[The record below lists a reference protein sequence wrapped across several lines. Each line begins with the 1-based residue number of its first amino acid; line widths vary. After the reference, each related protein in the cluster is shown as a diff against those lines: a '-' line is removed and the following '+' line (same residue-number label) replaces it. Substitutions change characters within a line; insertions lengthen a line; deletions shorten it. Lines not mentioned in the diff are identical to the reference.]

1 MKFVWSFTQ
10 SFTIRAI
17 VKSNINGGTVLRV
30 TSVKNKY
37 ILYSEIIF
45 EHPEIAQST
54 KVNEPKQYTLQNK
67 KNLVNE
73 QEDII
78 LDEEVSGTTDNF
90 DVIEMNNKIHEY
102 TRLSKI
108 KKLRMNTNKKR
119 YFEDANTR
127 KIFIDSESKQSTVDV
142 GGNQVNRGLEQ

>member
-1 MKFVWSFTQ
+1 MWSFTQ
-10 SFTIRAI
+10 PITIRAI
-17 VKSNINGGTVLRV
+17 VKSNTNGGTMLRV

-78 LDEEVSGTTDNF
+78 LDEEVSGTVLQITL
-90 DVIEMNNKIHEY
+90 MLLK
-102 TRLSKI
+102 
-108 KKLRMNTNKKR
+108 
-119 YFEDANTR
+119 
-127 KIFIDSESKQSTVDV
+127 
-142 GGNQVNRGLEQ
+142 

>member
-1 MKFVWSFTQ
+1 
-10 SFTIRAI
+10 
-17 VKSNINGGTVLRV
+17 
-30 TSVKNKY
+30 
-37 ILYSEIIF
+37 
-45 EHPEIAQST
+45 
-54 KVNEPKQYTLQNK
+54 
-67 KNLVNE
+67 
-73 QEDII
+73 
-78 LDEEVSGTTDNF
+78 
-90 DVIEMNNKIHEY
+90 MNNKIHEY